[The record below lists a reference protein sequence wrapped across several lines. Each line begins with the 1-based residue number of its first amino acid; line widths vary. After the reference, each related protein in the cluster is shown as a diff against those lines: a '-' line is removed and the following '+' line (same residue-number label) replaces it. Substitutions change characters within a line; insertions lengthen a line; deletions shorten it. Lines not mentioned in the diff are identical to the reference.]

1 MTELV
6 GAQDVHPAEPGAH
19 TGDVSIEM
27 ISSARAQRSATRNGA
42 PGTAR
47 PTPTCGSRSARRSS
61 AAEPPRARA
70 GGAFPREPGRSG
82 DGECGCVKLKA
93 SGKPVPAGAD
103 QTAGPSGL

>member
-1 MTELV
+1 MTERV

-61 AAEPPRARA
+61 AAEP
-70 GGAFPREPGRSG
+70 REPALGVPFLG
-82 DGECGCVKLKA
+82 NQDG
-93 SGKPVPAGAD
+93 PAMVSA
-103 QTAGPSGL
+103 AVSS